1 MQFQYLEFQCILVQT
16 PRCLPCG
23 PRQLCHLE
31 KINPSNSNKN
41 EPLLYLSLS
50 LSLSLSYIC
59 SPSKCIFFVWLT
71 DEFYEKVLGDPVMLG
86 DVANHLDDQG
96 VLRTKQ
102 SGSYRE
108 TQRGGGEY

>member
-1 MQFQYLEFQCILVQT
+1 M
-16 PRCLPCG
+16 
-23 PRQLCHLE
+23 H
-31 KINPSNSNKN
+31 
-41 EPLLYLSLS
+41 
-50 LSLSLSYIC
+50 
-59 SPSKCIFFVWLT
+59 FFVWLT

-108 TQRGGGEY
+108 TQRGGANIEKESTVLVKSLTKCP